1 MVDLNLIDLHHLD
14 IFYDIFHMTFQVT
27 LYANLGDDAI
37 AHGVNETEVT
47 HVITTHELLP
57 KFKNVLAQT
66 PTVKHIIFLEDQV
79 NPTDKTG
86 YRQDVNIHA
95 FQEIIE
101 MGATTTVNYPVRRP
115 TQDDPGTV
123 NVFK

>member
-1 MVDLNLIDLHHLD
+1 M
-14 IFYDIFHMTFQVT
+14 
-27 LYANLGDDAI
+27 
-37 AHGVNETEVT
+37 
-47 HVITTHELLP
+47 ITTHELLP

-95 FQEIIE
+95 FQEVIE
-101 MGATTTVNYPVRRP
+101 MGRTTTVNYPVRRP
-115 TQDDPGTV
+115 TLNDPGTV
-123 NVFK
+123 NVFSVDPLKLTSPKGFSASKCDVGNWMFSKF

>member
-1 MVDLNLIDLHHLD
+1 M
-14 IFYDIFHMTFQVT
+14 T

-57 KFKNVLAQT
+57 KFKNVLERT
-66 PTVKHIIFLEDQV
+66 PTVKHVIFLEDQV
-79 NPTDKTG
+79 NTTDRSG
-86 YRQDVNIHA
+86 YKEDVSIHA

-101 MGATTTVNYPVRRP
+101 MGRTCTSNFPIKRP
-115 TQDDPGTV
+115 TKDDPGDYLEIIFLLKFFLVPTR
-123 NVFK
+123 NIFINH